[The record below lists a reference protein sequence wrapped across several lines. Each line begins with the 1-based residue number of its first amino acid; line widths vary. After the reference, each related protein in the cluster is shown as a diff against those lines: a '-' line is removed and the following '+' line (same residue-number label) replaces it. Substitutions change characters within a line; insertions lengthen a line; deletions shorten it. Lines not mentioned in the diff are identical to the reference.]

1 MVFGFILFQQIETSL
16 QGEVEGVGE
25 ETRVVVDQDCS
36 TVAPGREI
44 EIEKG
49 GNVGSVGHQ
58 SERGQGH
65 PEGQD
70 PLEGQGHHHLV
81 PEVHQDLV
89 DQHVLFQDTW
99 FKYQKFLLTRK
110 YQFYQWLEVHV
121 NLTYQFQYQG

>member
-1 MVFGFILFQQIETSL
+1 MVFWVYFFQQIETSL
-16 QGEVEGVGE
+16 QGEVEGAGE
-25 ETRVVVDQDCS
+25 ETKVVVDRDCS
-36 TVAPGREI
+36 TVVPGREI

-49 GNVGSVGHQ
+49 GNGGSVGHQ

-70 PLEGQGHHHLV
+70 HLEGQGHRHLV

-99 FKYQKFLLTRK
+99 FKYQRFLLTRK
-110 YQFYQWLEVHV
+110 YQFINGLKCKSI
-121 NLTYQFQYQG
+121 